1 MAWYNRS
8 MQKPGTDRKT
18 KRENPFLF
26 QGDLRREGYFEGWYY
41 KQVNAMRDQ
50 TISVIFGVSVT
61 SSDPHAFVQILL
73 TKPVRTYYFHYPIES
88 FRQVGDRFW
97 IGNNQ
102 FSQRQVHLEL
112 RQDGFECIGTLDY
125 QSTTPLKR
133 TRYMP
138 SIMGPF
144 AYLDHMECN
153 HGVVSMNHRVN
164 GRLSIND
171 EFWLFSR
178 DTGYIEKDW
187 GKSFP
192 KRYIWMQGN
201 NFKTSEASVMVS
213 IAHIPFLG
221 LSFEGI
227 IAEVSLPN
235 RSIRIAT
242 YLGARRESL
251 VHTQNGFTLTLR
263 QGRLRIL
270 IEAKMDQVGE
280 LKSPKHGVMKDTIKE
295 GLGGTINVTLQR
307 RNKTIWEDRSTHCGI
322 EIEGYK

>member
-1 MAWYNRS
+1 
-8 MQKPGTDRKT
+8 
-18 KRENPFLF
+18 
-26 QGDLRREGYFEGWYY
+26 
-41 KQVNAMRDQ
+41 
-50 TISVIFGVSVT
+50 
-61 SSDPHAFVQILL
+61 
-73 TKPVRTYYFHYPIES
+73 
-88 FRQVGDRFW
+88 
-97 IGNNQ
+97 
-102 FSQRQVHLEL
+102 
-112 RQDGFECIGTLDY
+112 
-125 QSTTPLKR
+125 
-133 TRYMP
+133 MP

-201 NFKTSEASVMVS
+201 NFMTSEASVMISV
-213 IAHIPFLG
+213 AHIPFLG

-227 IAEVSLPN
+227 IAEISLPN

-263 QGRLRIL
+263 QGKLRIH
-270 IEAKMDQVGE
+270 IIAEMDQVGE

-295 GLGGTINVTLQR
+295 GLGGTIKVTLQSR
-307 RNKTIWEDRSTHCGI
+307 DKTIWEDQSTHCGI